1 MWVNVCVCV
10 CSLRVQECMPG
21 MLLLSHVLRFL
32 FQVIRSS
39 FSLCRLVVWLLRQ
52 PLLSDWFAC
61 FLKVSSQWLFGWNT
75 TAALC
80 CCCYSN
86 RVCSNGTA
94 GCHDYTELPLPP
106 FLPTH
111 CAPLTPQLLTTPLFC
126 FYLTPP
132 TNILCLV
139 QAPPHRH
146 DHSHVSGAGSLP
158 PSTSDK
164 TPPGDIP
171 SHSYW
176 LT

>member
-1 MWVNVCVCV
+1 MWVNVCVFVCV

-111 CAPLTPQLLTTPLFC
+111 PLRPPDSPTPLNSPFLFLSNPSHQHTVPCASSAPPPWPQPCFRGWVTAPL
-126 FYLTPP
+126 
-132 TNILCLV
+132 
-139 QAPPHRH
+139 H
-146 DHSHVSGAGSLP
+146 
-158 PSTSDK
+158 
-164 TPPGDIP
+164 
-171 SHSYW
+171 
-176 LT
+176 